1 MAKLLWLNYNKP
13 IPNYQDYLC
22 DPLSVVPSS
31 LLDLHTLLFAFYM
44 AGIMAF
50 LMSII
55 LVWINTG
62 WDDGFFDR
70 VLHSYVITM
79 PIAGCCVIMVR
90 PLVQKL
96 INFTVKS
103 QDPP

>member
-1 MAKLLWLNYNKP
+1 M
-13 IPNYQDYLC
+13 
-22 DPLSVVPSS
+22 
-31 LLDLHTLLFAFYM
+31 
-44 AGIMAF
+44 
-50 LMSII
+50 
-55 LVWINTG
+55 
-62 WDDGFFDR
+62 GFFDR
-70 VLHSYVITM
+70 VLHSYVISM

>member
-1 MAKLLWLNYNKP
+1 MRPTQRFAV
-13 IPNYQDYLC
+13 IPARFA
-22 DPLSVVPSS
+22 
-31 LLDLHTLLFAFYM
+31 HIAFAFYM

-70 VLHSYVITM
+70 VLHSYVISM
-79 PIAGCCVIMVR
+79 PFAGCCVIMVR
-90 PLVQKL
+90 PLV
-96 INFTVKS
+96 
-103 QDPP
+103 

>member
-1 MAKLLWLNYNKP
+1 MRPTQRCAV
-13 IPNYQDYLC
+13 IPARFA
-22 DPLSVVPSS
+22 
-31 LLDLHTLLFAFYM
+31 HIAFYM

-79 PIAGCCVIMVR
+79 PIAGCCVIMVQ

-103 QDPP
+103 QDRP

>member
-1 MAKLLWLNYNKP
+1 MKSKQNFAF
-13 IPNYQDYLC
+13 IPARFA
-22 DPLSVVPSS
+22 
-31 LLDLHTLLFAFYM
+31 HIAFAFYM
-44 AGIMAF
+44 ASIMAF

-62 WDDGFFDR
+62 FDAGFMTR
-70 VLHSYVITM
+70 VLHSYVISV

-96 INFTVKS
+96 INITVKS
-103 QDPP
+103 EDPP

>member
-1 MAKLLWLNYNKP
+1 MRPTQRFAV
-13 IPNYQDYLC
+13 IPARFA
-22 DPLSVVPSS
+22 
-31 LLDLHTLLFAFYM
+31 HIAFAFYM

-79 PIAGCCVIMVR
+79 PIAGCCVIMVQ